1 MTLEDFFTLTEIKDG
16 LTATSRVEEL
26 VSVMQSNK
34 DSVLKNNGDASRQ
47 WTAVAS
53 TIAATKNRDCLDVF
67 VNLDGLV
74 YLSSWLAEAQML
86 ANDSVDRSVEE
97 SILALLEAVEN
108 LGVDSS
114 KLVSSGIWV
123 AVKKL
128 VDHGSSRVQDQARK
142 LFGSWKD
149 KDVYDH
155 SEHDIESCNKI
166 HEDEM
171 RVVAASMESSGQ
183 KSAVTLCS
191 TQSNNEKH
199 CPEIAD
205 EALLSGCS
213 EGNIPDQDKGLELQ
227 NDKAGFDSNVNSHC
241 SNTMTE
247 TETFNG
253 SSTDDIMKEVQEKLS
268 VKEKSSMKGTG
279 GPTIFGTMPTGSSSL
294 LYLERDS
301 AEGPSNAPLGAEI
314 PKEKQMANYFLEKL
328 GEAGTSSATGYVAVS
343 SDSMIASLELEKN
356 SLLQSSLD
364 SNEVSKNASE
374 TICGSHDASV
384 AHNSKQ
390 VSSLTH
396 ITDNQ
401 DSDSSSRLSGG
412 LGRSRKFESD
422 NLNALADNE
431 GKDDM
436 GHSDKKRRVKRR
448 KKRSSSRSMTISQ
461 RLGAIDKTTTDIDL
475 GILDALEVATKVAQE
490 VAREVDSGEP
500 SHSSSEE
507 LSDES
512 GQSGSQDSR
521 DDDVH
526 TGSPSKG
533 LSVGENHSFEEPNVV
548 DDDVMDEKDDKPEN
562 AMKSSDDVEESHL
575 AAAAKSEVGR
585 EKSPCGFDL
594 NQDICP
600 DETDVIMSSIS
611 TAPTPMSVSFSVS
624 SSGMPAA
631 APLQLERSLSGKG
644 SAATSVFHP
653 TLPHKVPSGDLR
665 EKQVISRGIDLNVAE
680 LGDDQV
686 EDLTPWKQFPFSSS
700 NSRGGESSHEASLRG
715 SSRFNLDLNC
725 MNEDDEMPPP
735 SELKMETRLF
745 LSHNGQQSASPV
757 SSSSVAQQ
765 SGKEVNFDLNDRPQ
779 FFIDSRD
786 QGPYYGRHPW
796 STASYGGHK
805 LEEPGISILGTK
817 VDVDRK
823 ESVSQMASFLSNGK
837 SLEPAAGLY
846 MGRTGTSLG
855 LAPGVS
861 FSPAPIYGYNGMSGP
876 PGLSMSS
883 PMYVPGTA
891 IPYMVDSRGTPVMMP
906 QIIGSTPYVQP
917 PFPQQHMFMSLAGGS
932 PSMNGSVR
940 PNFDQNSGFGLE
952 IGNRESINLRQF
964 LSPSQSGAMG
974 EHSGANVE
982 PSSSSSISIG
992 GKRKEPETRW
1002 EFPPWR

>member
-16 LTATSRVEEL
+16 LAVTSRVEEL
-26 VSVMQSNK
+26 VSVMQSSK
-34 DSVLKNNGDASRQ
+34 DSVLKNNNGDVSRQ
-47 WTAVAS
+47 WTAVGSA
-53 TIAATKNRDCLDVF
+53 IAATKNRECLDVF
-67 VNLDGLV
+67 ENLDGLL
-74 YLSSWLAEAQML
+74 YFSGWLAEAQML
-86 ANDSVDRSVEE
+86 AKDSVDGSIEE
-97 SILALLEAVEN
+97 SILALLAAIEN

-114 KLVSSGIWV
+114 KLVSSGVWV
-123 AVKKL
+123 AVKRL
-128 VDHGSSRVQDQARK
+128 VNHGSSRVQDKARK
-142 LFGSWKD
+142 FFGSLKD
-149 KDVYDH
+149 KDVNDH
-155 SEHDIESCNKI
+155 SERDIESCNKI

-171 RVVAASMESSGQ
+171 RVVAATTESSGQ

-199 CPEIAD
+199 CSEIAD
-205 EALLSGCS
+205 EALLSGS
-213 EGNIPDQDKGLELQ
+213 SAENNPDHDKGLELQ
-227 NDKAGFDSNVNSHC
+227 NEKERFDSNV
-241 SNTMTE
+241 
-247 TETFNG
+247 TETFNS

-268 VKEKSSMKGTG
+268 VNEKSSMRETS

-294 LYLERDS
+294 LYSERDS
-301 AEGPSNAPLGAEI
+301 IEGLSNAPLGDEI
-314 PKEKQMANYFLEKL
+314 SKEKQVANHVHLLENV
-328 GEAGTSSATGYVAVS
+328 GEAVAGTSSSAGHVAVS
-343 SDSMIASLELEKN
+343 SDSIIASMELGKH

-364 SNEVSKNASE
+364 SNEVSRNASE
-374 TICGSHDASV
+374 TICGSHDVSV
-384 AHNSKQ
+384 AHISKQ
-390 VSSLTH
+390 VPSLTD

-401 DSDSSSRLSGG
+401 DSDNSSRLSGG
-412 LGRSRKFESD
+412 HGRSRKVESD
-422 NLNALADNE
+422 NITNHADNE
-431 GKDDM
+431 GRNDDK
-436 GHSDKKRRVKRR
+436 GDSDRKKRVKRR
-448 KKRSSSRSMTISQ
+448 KKRNSSRSMTISQ

-490 VAREVDSGEP
+490 VAREVNSGEP

-507 LSDES
+507 VSDES

-533 LSVGENHSFEEPNVV
+533 LSVGENHSSEEPRVG
-548 DDDVMDEKDDKPEN
+548 DDDVMDEKNDIPESGMMN
-562 AMKSSDDVEESHL
+562 SDDVEESRL
-575 AAAAKSEVGR
+575 AEAAKSEVGR

-611 TAPTPMSVSFSVS
+611 TTATPMSLSHSVS

-653 TLPHKVPSGDLR
+653 ALPHKEVPSGDLR
-665 EKQVISRGIDLNVAE
+665 EKQMICRGIDLNVAE

-686 EDLTPWKQFPFSSS
+686 EGLTPWNQFPFSSL
-700 NSRGGESSHEASLRG
+700 NSRCGESSHEANLRG
-715 SSRFNLDLNC
+715 SSRFNLDLNS
-725 MNEDDEMPPP
+725 MNEDDDMPPP
-735 SELKMETRLF
+735 SESKMETRLF

-779 FFIDSRD
+779 FFSDSRD
-786 QGPYYGRHPW
+786 QGPYHGRNPW
-796 STASYGGHK
+796 NTAPYGGHK

-817 VDVDRK
+817 VDVERK
-823 ESVSQMASFLSNGK
+823 DSVSQMASFLSNGK
-837 SLEPAAGLY
+837 SIEPTGGLY
-846 MGRTGTSLG
+846 MGRTGNSLG

-861 FSPAPIYGYNGMSGP
+861 FSPSPIYGYNGLSGP
-876 PGLSMSS
+876 PGLSMSSS

-906 QIIGSTPYVQP
+906 QIMGSTPYVQP

-940 PNFDQNSGFGLE
+940 PNFDQSSGFGLE
-952 IGNRESINLRQF
+952 IGNRESLSLRQF
-964 LSPSQSGAMG
+964 LSPSQTGAMG

-982 PSSSSSISIG
+982 PSTSSSISIG

>member
-16 LTATSRVEEL
+16 LAVTSRVEEL

-53 TIAATKNRDCLDVF
+53 TITATKNRECLDVF
-67 VNLDGLV
+67 VNLDGLL
-74 YLSSWLAEAQML
+74 YLSSWLAEAQTL
-86 ANDSVDRSVEE
+86 ANDSVDRSIEE
-97 SILALLEAVEN
+97 SILALLEAIEN
-108 LGVDSS
+108 LSVDSS

-123 AVKKL
+123 AVQKL
-128 VDHGSSRVQDQARK
+128 VDHGSSPVKDKARK

-149 KDVYDH
+149 KDGTDH
-155 SEHDIESCNKI
+155 SGHDIESCNKI

-171 RVVAASMESSGQ
+171 RAVTVSTESSGQ

-191 TQSNNEKH
+191 TQCNNEKH

-205 EALLSGCS
+205 EALLSGSS
-213 EGNIPDQDKGLELQ
+213 EEHNPDHDKGLELQ
-227 NDKAGFDSNVNSHC
+227 NEKERLDSNW

-247 TETFNG
+247 TFN
-253 SSTDDIMKEVQEKLS
+253 SASTDDIMKEVQEKLS
-268 VKEKSSMKGTG
+268 VNEKSSMKEIS

-294 LYLERDS
+294 PYSERES
-301 AEGPSNAPLGAEI
+301 VEGRSNAPLGAEI
-314 PKEKQMANYFLEKL
+314 SKEKQMANYVCL
-328 GEAGTSSATGYVAVS
+328 GEALAGTSSSAGHVAVS
-343 SDSMIASLELEKN
+343 SDSIIASMELGKN

-364 SNEVSKNASE
+364 SNEVSRNASE
-374 TICGSHDASV
+374 TICGSHDVSA
-384 AHNSKQ
+384 AHTSKQ
-390 VSSLTH
+390 VPSLMD

-401 DSDSSSRLSGG
+401 DSDNSSRLSGG
-412 LGRSRKFESD
+412 HGRSRKVESD
-422 NLNALADNE
+422 NITNHADNE
-431 GKDDM
+431 GRIDDK
-436 GHSDKKRRVKRR
+436 GPSDRKRRVKRR
-448 KKRSSSRSMTISQ
+448 KKRNSCGSMTISQ

-512 GQSGSQDSR
+512 GETGTQDSGN
-521 DDDVH
+521 DDVH

-533 LSVGENHSFEEPNVV
+533 LSVGENHSFEEPHVG
-548 DDDVMDEKDDKPEN
+548 DDDIMDEKNDKPESGMMN
-562 AMKSSDDVEESHL
+562 SDDVEESRL
-575 AAAAKSEVGR
+575 AAAAKSELGG

-600 DETDVIMSSIS
+600 DETDVVMSSIS
-611 TAPTPMSVSFSVS
+611 TTAIPMSVSHCVS

-644 SAATSVFHP
+644 SAATSLFHP
-653 TLPHKVPSGDLR
+653 VLPHKVPSGDVR
-665 EKQVISRGIDLNVAE
+665 EKQLICRGIDLNVAE
-680 LGDDQV
+680 VGDDQV
-686 EDLTPWKQFPFSSS
+686 EDLTSWKQFPFSSL
-700 NSRGGESSHEASLRG
+700 NSRGGESSHEANLGG

-725 MNEDDEMPPP
+725 MNEDDDMPPP
-735 SELKMETRLF
+735 SESKMETRLF
-745 LSHNGQQSASPV
+745 LSHNGQQSGSPV
-757 SSSSVAQQ
+757 SSSSVSQQ

-779 FFIDSRD
+779 FFSDSRD
-786 QGPYYGRHPW
+786 QGTNHGRLPW
-796 STASYGGHK
+796 RAVPYGGHK

-823 ESVSQMASFLSNGK
+823 DSVSQMTSFLSNGK
-837 SLEPAAGLY
+837 SIEPTGGLY
-846 MGRTGTSLG
+846 MGRTGNSLG

-861 FSPAPIYGYNGMSGP
+861 YSPAPMYGYNGLTGP

-906 QIIGSTPYVQP
+906 QIIGSSPYVQP
-917 PFPQQHMFMSLAGGS
+917 TFPQQHMFMSLAGGS

-940 PNFDQNSGFGLE
+940 PNFDQSSGFGLE
-952 IGNRESINLRQF
+952 IGNRESISLRQF
-964 LSPSQSGAMG
+964 LSPSQTGAMG

-992 GKRKEPETRW
+992 GKRKEPETSW

>member
-16 LTATSRVEEL
+16 LTVTSRVEEL

-34 DSVLKNNGDASRQ
+34 DSVLKNSGDAFRQ

-86 ANDSVDRSVEE
+86 DNDSVDRSVEE

-114 KLVSSGIWV
+114 KLVSSGLWV

-149 KDVYDH
+149 KDDYDH
-155 SEHDIESCNKI
+155 SEHDSESCNKI

-171 RVVAASMESSGQ
+171 RVVAASIESSGQ

-191 TQSNNEKH
+191 TQSTSEKH

-213 EGNIPDQDKGLELQ
+213 EGNIPDQDKGLGLQ
-227 NDKAGFDSNVNSHC
+227 NDKAGFVSNVNSHC
-241 SNTMTE
+241 SNSM

-253 SSTDDIMKEVQEKLS
+253 SCTDDIMKEVQEKLS
-268 VKEKSSMKGTG
+268 VKEKSSMGETS
-279 GPTIFGTMPTGSSSL
+279 GPTTFGTMPTGSSSL

-301 AEGPSNAPLGAEI
+301 AEGPSNAPLDAEI

-328 GEAGTSSATGYVAVS
+328 GEAGTSSAAGHVAVS
-343 SDSMIASLELEKN
+343 SDSIVASMELEKN

-364 SNEVSKNASE
+364 SNEVSKNVSG
-374 TICGSHDASV
+374 TICGSHDVSV

-396 ITDNQ
+396 MTDNQ
-401 DSDSSSRLSGG
+401 DSDNSSRLSGG

-422 NLNALADNE
+422 NLTGLADNE

-448 KKRSSSRSMTISQ
+448 KKRISSRSMTISQ

-512 GQSGSQDSR
+512 GQSGSQYSR

-533 LSVGENHSFEEPNVV
+533 LSVTENHSFEEPHVG
-548 DDDVMDEKDDKPEN
+548 DDDLMDEKDDKPE
-562 AMKSSDDVEESHL
+562 SGDVEERHL
-575 AAAAKSEVGR
+575 ATAAKSEVGR

-600 DETDVIMSSIS
+600 DETDVIMSSTS
-611 TAPTPMSVSFSVS
+611 TTPAPMSVSFSVS
-624 SSGMPAA
+624 SSAMPAA
-631 APLQLERSLSGKG
+631 APWHLERSLSGKG
-644 SAATSVFHP
+644 SAATSVFHSA
-653 TLPHKVPSGDLR
+653 LPHKVPSGDLR

-680 LGDDQV
+680 VGDDQV

-715 SSRFNLDLNC
+715 SSKFNLDLNC

-735 SELKMETRLF
+735 SESKMETRLF

-817 VDVDRK
+817 VEADRK
-823 ESVSQMASFLSNGK
+823 DSVPQMASFLSNGK
-837 SLEPAAGLY
+837 SLEPATGLH
-846 MGRTGTSLG
+846 MGRTGNSLG

-861 FSPAPIYGYNGMSGP
+861 FSPAPMYGYNGLTGP

-906 QIIGSTPYVQP
+906 QIIGSAPYVQP

-932 PSMNGSVR
+932 PSTNGSMR

-952 IGNRESINLRQF
+952 IGNRESLNLRQF

-992 GKRKEPETRW
+992 GKRKEPEPRW

>member
-16 LTATSRVEEL
+16 LTVTSRVEEL

-114 KLVSSGIWV
+114 KLVSSGILV

-155 SEHDIESCNKI
+155 SEHDSESCNKI

-191 TQSNNEKH
+191 TQSNNEKQ

-268 VKEKSSMKGTG
+268 VKEKSSMRETS

-301 AEGPSNAPLGAEI
+301 AEGPSNAPVGAEI

-328 GEAGTSSATGYVAVS
+328 GEAGTSSAAGHVAVS
-343 SDSMIASLELEKN
+343 SDSMIASMELEKN

-396 ITDNQ
+396 IQDNQ
-401 DSDSSSRLSGG
+401 DSDNSSRLSGG
-412 LGRSRKFESD
+412 LGRSRKYESD
-422 NLNALADNE
+422 NLTALADNE

-533 LSVGENHSFEEPNVV
+533 LSVGENHSFEEPHAG
-548 DDDVMDEKDDKPEN
+548 DDDVMDEKDDKPES
-562 AMKSSDDVEESHL
+562 AMKNSDDVEESHL

-600 DETDVIMSSIS
+600 DEADVIMSSIS

-624 SSGMPAA
+624 SSGMPAG

-653 TLPHKVPSGDLR
+653 ILPHKVPSGDLR

-700 NSRGGESSHEASLRG
+700 NSRGGESSHEASRRG

-745 LSHNGQQSASPV
+745 LSHNGQQIASPV

-940 PNFDQNSGFGLE
+940 PNFDQNPGFGLE
-952 IGNRESINLRQF
+952 MGNRESINLRQF
-964 LSPSQSGAMG
+964 LSPSQIGAMG